1 MHPSFLENPNHLL
14 VHEYAGTRRRKGMW
28 LYLRP
33 RCHLTVPKQWRMQ
46 LRRNEKIGQMHQKM
60 QKDQIL
66 VLKKCFDGFADE
78 EGAIPADNVGSILSM
93 MGMKVKPSALREIIE
108 DIDEDGSGL
117 LEFGEFC
124 QLAAKFLVEED
135 EEALKKELKE
145 AFRIYDKECMGYI
158 SIETLKEILRELD
171 NKLTEDDL
179 DSIIEE
185 VDEDGSGTLDFDEFM
200 GMMAG

>member
-1 MHPSFLENPNHLL
+1 MKAIGLE
-14 VHEYAGTRRRKGMW
+14 
-28 LYLRP
+28 
-33 RCHLTVPKQWRMQ
+33 
-46 LRRNEKIGQMHQKM
+46 
-60 QKDQIL
+60 KDQIL

-78 EGAIPADNVGSILSM
+78 EGAIPVDQVGSILSM

-117 LEFGEFC
+117 LEFAEFC

-145 AFRIYDKECMGYI
+145 AFRIYDKEQLGYI

-179 DSIIEE
+179 DGIIEE
-185 VDEDGSGTLDFDEFM
+185 VDEDGSGTMDFDEFQEMMM
-200 GMMAG
+200 G